1 MTVPSN
7 RWFPTTLQDRAAWY
21 DNFNTQIQIVG
32 LTVGLVAGDLAN
44 ITKDN
49 DNIQFLAT
57 AAVTLDAYVEAVR
70 QYRVIFTEG
79 DVGDPMPAFPA
90 DVTFTLPL
98 ALPTGA
104 FERLNDW
111 VKRIRVAPAY
121 TNEIGALLDIIPSTP
136 GETPEAEV
144 QPDLKIST
152 ETGYVVK
159 AVGAMQG
166 MDAIRFEYQRN
177 GTTTWNIAA
186 FLTNLP
192 NEFTITPA
200 TPGQPESGRIR
211 AIFIKKSEDFG
222 SFSPDY
228 PVTVS

>member
-1 MTVPSN
+1 
-7 RWFPTTLQDRAAWY
+7 LQERAAWY
-21 DNFNTQIQIVG
+21 DNFNIQIQIVG
-32 LTVGLVAGDLAN
+32 ATLGLTAGELAG
-44 ITKDN
+44 ISKDN
-49 DNIQFLAT
+49 DNMQFLANVAT
-57 AAVTLDAYVEAVR
+57 QLAAYTDAVR
-70 QYRVIFTEG
+70 QYRVVFTEG
-79 DVGDPMPAFPA
+79 DVGDPTPAFPA
-90 DVTFTLPL
+90 DVTFTLPFTQ
-98 ALPTGA
+98 PTGA
-104 FERLNDW
+104 FQRLDEF

-121 TNEIGALLDIIPSTP
+121 TAEIGALLDIIPSTP
-136 GETPEAEV
+136 GETPEEEV

-159 AVGAMQG
+159 AAGAMQG
-166 MDAIRFEYQRN
+166 MDAIRFDYQRN

-211 AIFIKKSEDFG
+211 AVFIKKSEDFG